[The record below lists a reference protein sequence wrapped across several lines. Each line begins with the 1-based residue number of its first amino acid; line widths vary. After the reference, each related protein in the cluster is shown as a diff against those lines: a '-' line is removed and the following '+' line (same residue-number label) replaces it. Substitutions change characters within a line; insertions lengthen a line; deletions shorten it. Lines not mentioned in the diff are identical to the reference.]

1 MFFFG
6 PCLSLDIPGPVTPRF
21 SQVDLLLTEEVRKE
35 EKIARC
41 DGSKDGD
48 VDFCDEET
56 LIFCCGIYWKGPI
69 L

>member
-6 PCLSLDIPGPVTPRF
+6 PCLSLDIPGPVTRF

-41 DGSKDGD
+41 RPMAPEMAMWKS
-48 VDFCDEET
+48 DEET
-56 LIFCCGIYWKGPI
+56 LIFCCGIY
-69 L
+69 